1 MATARTCKCS
11 LATYPTVPTREIYTS
26 KGADAQK
33 MNAIFTRGAPRG
45 DAL

>member
-1 MATARTCKCS
+1 MASARTCKCS
-11 LATYPTVPTREIYTS
+11 LARYPTVPTREIYTS
-26 KGADAQK
+26 NGADAQK